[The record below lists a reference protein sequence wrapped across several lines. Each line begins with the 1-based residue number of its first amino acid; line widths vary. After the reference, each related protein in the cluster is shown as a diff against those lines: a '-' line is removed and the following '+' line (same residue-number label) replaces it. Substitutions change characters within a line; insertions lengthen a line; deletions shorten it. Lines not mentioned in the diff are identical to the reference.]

1 MARRSGSERDHV
13 FNDEARDRAR
23 CLRHSGLCREPGC
36 RRYDCRSFRH
46 HGRRLSRHRRD
57 SANRAGEPSS
67 RQRGHQCRS
76 ASARLDSASHLRLAV
91 TSSPVRIAMWSG
103 PRNISTA
110 MMRAWGNRADT
121 AVIDEPFSAYYLE
134 RTGKEH
140 PGAEEVIAHGEIDWR
155 KIVNQLTDAVPSGKP
170 IFFQKQMVH
179 HLLPEIDRGWMVEL
193 TNCFLIRDPREVI
206 LSYIKKN
213 PEPTLEDLG
222 FVQQLKIFD
231 FVRGQANSVPT
242 IVDAKDVLQNPERTL
257 RLLCETI
264 GVSFDAAMLSWPPG
278 LRDTDGIWAKYW
290 YDEVASSTSFQPY
303 TPREGVVPERLREI
317 YEQCRECYKKL
328 HKLRL
333 R

>member
-1 MARRSGSERDHV
+1 
-13 FNDEARDRAR
+13 
-23 CLRHSGLCREPGC
+23 
-36 RRYDCRSFRH
+36 
-46 HGRRLSRHRRD
+46 
-57 SANRAGEPSS
+57 
-67 RQRGHQCRS
+67 
-76 ASARLDSASHLRLAV
+76 
-91 TSSPVRIAMWSG
+91 
-103 PRNISTA
+103 

-121 AVIDEPFSAYYLE
+121 AVIDEPFYAYYLE

-179 HLLPEIDRGWMVEL
+179 HLLPEIDRGWMADL

-242 IVDAKDVLQNPERTL
+242 IVDAKDVLQNPGRTL

-278 LRDTDGIWAKYW
+278 LRDTDGIWAKHW
-290 YDEVASSTSFQPY
+290 YDEVARSTSFQPY

-317 YEQCRECYKKL
+317 YEQCRECYDRLYQYRL
-328 HKLRL
+328 H
-333 R
+333 